1 MCRGGKIYYY
11 SVNLNFINL
20 VNLSKPIIMT
30 FRIHKEGRILLA
42 ILALIFILLNVT
54 VRQMAPG
61 FLPWTVV
68 LSMIMYGLVL
78 QFFRNPVRTVHVADN
93 NIVYA
98 PADGRVCVIEEALE
112 NEYFQDKRLQVS
124 IFMSP
129 LNVHVNRNPVS
140 GVVNYFRYHPGKYL
154 VAWHPK
160 SSTENERTTVVYDN
174 GSAEILMRQIAG
186 AVAKR
191 IRWYVH
197 EGDRVE
203 QGRDMGFI
211 KFGSR
216 VDLYLPLDAKIEVT
230 MNQQVKGN
238 QTIVARL

>member
-1 MCRGGKIYYY
+1 M
-11 SVNLNFINL
+11 LL
-20 VNLSKPIIMT
+20 
-30 FRIHKEGRILLA
+30 RIHKEGRLLLIVSA
-42 ILALIFILLNVT
+42 IVLILLNVAIGQYFSNT
-54 VRQMAPG
+54 VLLI
-61 FLPWTVV
+61 FLLVSLVV
-68 LSMIMYGLVL
+68 YGLIL
-78 QFFRNPVRTVHVADN
+78 QFFRNPMREVLVADN

-98 PADGRVCVIEEALE
+98 PADGRVCVIEAVEEA
-112 NEYFQDKRLQVS
+112 EYFNEKRLQVS

-160 SSTENERTTVVYDN
+160 SSTENERTTIVYDL
-174 GSAEILMRQIAG
+174 GGAEILMRQIAG

-191 IRWYVH
+191 IKWYVE
-197 EGDRVE
+197 EGQEVE

-216 VDLYLPLDAKIEVT
+216 VDLFLPLDAKIEVV

-238 QTIVARL
+238 KTVIARLS